1 MAKIPNIVKDRD
13 KNKWAYSGYGIAFDC
28 AGLWGFSNEFA
39 RNVIISGVDNSSSSS
54 HADNHKN
61 NVLVLAER
69 PTDNINGSVGAA
81 EKKLTINFSKT
92 KTIFFKVCI
101 AIMIIVFCLLTEK
114 KSVRLKPI
122 RKTST
127 FQFNFVFENM

>member
-1 MAKIPNIVKDRD
+1 MAKIPPKKCLLGATNIVKDRD
-13 KNKWAYSGYGIAFDC
+13 KNKWVYSGYGITFDC

-92 KTIFFKVCI
+92 KTIFF
-101 AIMIIVFCLLTEK
+101 
-114 KSVRLKPI
+114 
-122 RKTST
+122 
-127 FQFNFVFENM
+127 